1 MVERFIEMGPP
12 DSSKTIHDDV
22 EYYEETV
29 NGSI

>member
-1 MVERFIEMGPP
+1 MVERFIEMGLLIRQ
-12 DSSKTIHDDV
+12 KRFIDDV